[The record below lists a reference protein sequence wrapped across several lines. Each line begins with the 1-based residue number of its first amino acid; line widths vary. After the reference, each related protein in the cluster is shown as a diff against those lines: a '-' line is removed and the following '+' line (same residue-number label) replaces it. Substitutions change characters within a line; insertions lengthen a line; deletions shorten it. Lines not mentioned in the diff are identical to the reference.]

1 MAHLPYF
8 SWGHPASQTSERLH
22 ISASEAFLHS
32 NPRSIAMAMST
43 EMDHVPFYQTHKY
56 GPVFSGSPRY
66 RLIFIA
72 LPLSAVLST
81 PSMVTRKKNKSA
93 HPGLPDMT
101 PSQRASAGLS
111 HARGARSSNK
121 KPTKDQQISA
131 LNDEVQELRELIL
144 SVCYFS
150 LCRPYSLCSHLF
162 PSSVPTSM
170 QHVVKTHKFY
180 LTQAVIRTPQL
191 ILTNPLWQA

>member
-22 ISASEAFLHS
+22 VSASEAFLHS
-32 NPRSIAMAMST
+32 NPCSIAMTISAK
-43 EMDHVPFYQTHKY
+43 MDHVPFYQTHKY
-56 GPVFSGSPRY
+56 GPVFSGLPRY
-66 RLIFIA
+66 CLIFIA

-111 HARGARSSNK
+111 RAQGARSSNK
-121 KPTKDQQISA
+121 KLTKDQQISA

-150 LCRPYSLCSHLF
+150 LHCPYSHAHIYF
-162 PSSVPTSM
+162 PVPFRQAHSTWRRHTSSTR
-170 QHVVKTHKFY
+170 H
-180 LTQAVIRTPQL
+180 R
-191 ILTNPLWQA
+191 W